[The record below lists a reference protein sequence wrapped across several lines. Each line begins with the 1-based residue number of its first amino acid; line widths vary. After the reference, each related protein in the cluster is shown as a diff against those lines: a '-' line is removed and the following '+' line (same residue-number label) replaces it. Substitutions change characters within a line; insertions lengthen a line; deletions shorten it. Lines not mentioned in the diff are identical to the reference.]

1 MRRIIALLLAAAL
14 LLTAAGC
21 AALFD
26 REVYI
31 EEPFEAPSETAE
43 SEDAADTISSY
54 AALRRAISRLVSER
68 AESAVLQFQNYE
80 GTVSRD
86 ISTACWEVKSS
97 TAIGAFAVDYIS
109 YDLSRI
115 VSYTQAEIRI
125 TYKRSEYQM
134 SALERL
140 ENVAALRTRLE
151 EALRAGETY
160 LVLELTTVSL
170 SADAVRQSLERA
182 YYADP
187 TVCPVLPAAEVTLY
201 PESGVQRIVEATLDY
216 GMDSASLAA
225 RREELSAGLEELL
238 AAAMP
243 EEETPEEES
252 GEEPSGEPEGAE
264 RDAERLRQLCGAL
277 AESCVLDADAGATA
291 WDALAQ
297 HTASDEGM
305 ALALEAACLAA
316 EIECRA
322 VFGRLDGE
330 DHVWNIVTIDGRS
343 YHVDVSRWNESD
355 NAVFLASDEDIWGAY
370 WWDIGEYPACPL
382 RFGEEEV
389 LPELPSGEAASD
401 ESDGNI

>member
-1 MRRIIALLLAAAL
+1 MRRIVASVLAVFL

-26 REVYI
+26 KEVYI
-31 EEPFEAPSETAE
+31 EAPFEAPSETTEA
-43 SEDAADTISSY
+43 EDAADTISSY
-54 AALRRAISRLVSER
+54 AALRRAITRIVSER

-80 GTVSRD
+80 GTISRD

-140 ENVAALRTRLE
+140 ENIAAMRSRLE
-151 EALRAGETY
+151 EALRDGDTY
-160 LVLELTTVSL
+160 LVMELTTVSL

-187 TVCPVLPAAEVTLY
+187 TACPVLPAAEVTLY
-201 PESGVQRIVEATLDY
+201 PESGVQRIIEMTLDY
-216 GMDSASLAA
+216 GMDSENLAA
-225 RREELSAGLEELL
+225 RREELAAALDGLL
-238 AAAMP
+238 AYALP
-243 EEETPEEES
+243 EDPDAS
-252 GEEPSGEPEGAE
+252 EEPE
-264 RDAERLRQLCGAL
+264 DADQSADRVRSLCAAL
-277 AESCVLDADAGATA
+277 AEICVPDASAGATA
-291 WDALAQ
+291 WDALVVR
-297 HTASDEGM
+297 TASPEGM
-305 ALALEAACLAA
+305 ALALEAACQAA
-316 EIECRA
+316 GIECIP
-322 VFGRLDGE
+322 VFGRLDGM
-330 DHVWNIVTIDGRS
+330 DYVWNIVTIDGSS
-343 YHVDVSRWNESD
+343 YHVDVSRWEELD
-355 NAVFLASDEDIWGAY
+355 GAVFLASDEDLWGAY

-382 RFGEEEV
+382 RFGEEV
-389 LPELPSGEAASD
+389 QPELPSGEASST